1 MLLVNPNFTQ
11 RNKSVLAY
19 ATNRMQ
25 FIHSLKVIQGDLLF
39 FIHLTYNVGLTS
51 IGALVI
57 KLKNFIFFGINM
69 FWDRLR
75 VIFARSV
82 RSAPK
87 HNYAQERSTVII
99 NLEGIES
106 NEKKETTI
114 HFERLRERASGRK
127 HILPRLSLNCPYI

>member
-39 FIHLTYNVGLTS
+39 FIHITYNVGLSS

-57 KLKNFIFFGINM
+57 KLKKFYI
-69 FWDRLR
+69 LR
-75 VIFARSV
+75 HQYVLG
-82 RSAPK
+82 
-87 HNYAQERSTVII
+87 STQ
-99 NLEGIES
+99 S
-106 NEKKETTI
+106 
-114 HFERLRERASGRK
+114 HF
-127 HILPRLSLNCPYI
+127 CPIR

>member
-19 ATNRMQ
+19 TTNRMQ
-25 FIHSLKVIQGDLLF
+25 FIHLLKVIQGDLLF
-39 FIHLTYNVGLTS
+39 FILLTYNVGLSS

-82 RSAPK
+82 KR
-87 HNYAQERSTVII
+87 
-99 NLEGIES
+99 GI
-106 NEKKETTI
+106 K
-114 HFERLRERASGRK
+114 
-127 HILPRLSLNCPYI
+127 

>member
-25 FIHSLKVIQGDLLF
+25 FKHSLKVIQGDLLF
-39 FIHLTYNVGLTS
+39 FIHLTCNVGLSS

-82 RSAPK
+82 RSVPK
-87 HNYAQERSTVII
+87 HYYAQERSTVII
-99 NLEGIES
+99 NLEGVEY
-106 NEKKETTI
+106 K
-114 HFERLRERASGRK
+114 RSGYV
-127 HILPRLSLNCPYI
+127 PSLWLIVLITLVLV